1 MAKNIYRYTNL
12 KDESLKLSSI
22 QEYEEAEK
30 KVSQLDKEI
39 GEITVKERIPF
50 YHLRTQE
57 FSRLIAAPSP
67 DVLVAIC
74 PYCAR
79 KIWARIKHGVFTLN
93 ASFWVMEYDDGKTV
107 TDDSKCEHLF
117 VMDGALNLNNQP
129 IPEKIS
135 AFSFIRHKIYMGAEV
150 PFIKPRIL
158 DKEGVIAVI
167 HSVSIAEKYIGF
179 PVTYFS
185 KNFISQ
191 SEFATG
197 WAREEYVA
205 RDQIVSSATFVGER
219 REPQEYD
226 LEKWIEQKK
235 VLWLV
240 EDKDDLLLNKETD
253 LYPYHQI
260 AGRRNP
266 FLLQDGKVIEIPNV
280 EEVITKTT
288 LETFMPGQ

>member
-93 ASFWVMEYDDGKTV
+93 ASFWVME
-107 TDDSKCEHLF
+107 S
-117 VMDGALNLNNQP
+117 
-129 IPEKIS
+129 
-135 AFSFIRHKIYMGAEV
+135 
-150 PFIKPRIL
+150 
-158 DKEGVIAVI
+158 
-167 HSVSIAEKYIGF
+167 
-179 PVTYFS
+179 
-185 KNFISQ
+185 
-191 SEFATG
+191 
-197 WAREEYVA
+197 
-205 RDQIVSSATFVGER
+205 
-219 REPQEYD
+219 
-226 LEKWIEQKK
+226 
-235 VLWLV
+235 
-240 EDKDDLLLNKETD
+240 LLYK
-253 LYPYHQI
+253 
-260 AGRRNP
+260 
-266 FLLQDGKVIEIPNV
+266 
-280 EEVITKTT
+280 
-288 LETFMPGQ
+288 